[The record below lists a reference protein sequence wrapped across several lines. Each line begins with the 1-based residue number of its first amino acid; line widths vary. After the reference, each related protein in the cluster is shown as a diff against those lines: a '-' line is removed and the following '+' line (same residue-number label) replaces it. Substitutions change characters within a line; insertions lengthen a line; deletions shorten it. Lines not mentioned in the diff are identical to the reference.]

1 VPRPCPAKAAGQRWG
16 TRIISTGGEISPPSH
31 LLSLSAVRMIWWFL
45 ILGVSTLV
53 VVCVAIALY
62 MRLRRHL
69 RKQHVSHEGTLSVVE
84 RERQTDHIEH

>member
-1 VPRPCPAKAAGQRWG
+1 
-16 TRIISTGGEISPPSH
+16 
-31 LLSLSAVRMIWWFL
+31 MIWWFL

-69 RKQHVSHEGTLSVVE
+69 QAAHASQDESASAVE
-84 RERQTDHIEH
+84 SERQSGNIEH